1 MNMVN
6 EAVLDLAN
14 KISRKER
21 GKKGEILSTD
31 PEYMILEPIVTT
43 EMAEVAMQ
51 MGFRIPMSAEELAP
65 KCGKSLEDTK
75 RLCDELADAGVCFVN
90 KKDGVDKYWYDT
102 WIPGIMEMMV
112 NKYSN
117 VEKYPQIGRAMEAYG
132 RVRGPMTAGAFP
144 VGKGLMRVIPIEK
157 SIMGET
163 RRADYE
169 EISKYLNE
177 NDIFTVSNCSCRST
191 REIMGEGCGHL
202 KEDMCIQMGHAA
214 EYYIRTGRGR
224 QITREEAFEIIKRAE
239 ENGLMH
245 QIPNI
250 DGGNKTHAICN
261 CCGCGCLSLRTAE
274 MFKNTDMVR
283 SNYISKVDQEK
294 CMACGECVE
303 NCPVGALKLGQ
314 KVPTVKPLPKFR
326 KPDLPSNTN
335 WTADKWNPDYRIN
348 RKVSFSTGTSPC
360 KAECPAHI
368 GVQAY
373 IKLASEG
380 RYGEA
385 LELIKKEN
393 PFPAV
398 CGRICSKRCE
408 AGCTR
413 NGLDEP
419 VAVDD
424 IKKFIGVECTIFHGD
439 TRVATTI
446 EKDGKRAVG
455 TKMDNPAVIRAV
467 LDEGKNFNGKNIILE
482 KPYTTV
488 YWPIVCAD
496 GKIGGMFFIGKDR
509 TAINASANGMIWG
522 IVITVLI
529 VGIVMVLAG
538 IYVVRSITGPINRVV
553 SGLTD
558 GSEQVS
564 AAASQVASASQDLAD
579 GTSHQAS
586 SLEET
591 SASLEEMS
599 SMTKKNA
606 QNAGQAKAMMADAAR
621 IVEKV
626 GSHMENMA
634 GAIAEVTKSSEETG
648 KIIKTI
654 DEIAFQTNLLAL
666 NAAVEAARAGE
677 SGAGFAVVADEVRN
691 LAMRAAEAAKNT
703 SSLIESTIAAV
714 RNGNELTKLTQEA
727 FRENKEIAAKIG
739 QLVDEIAVASEEQAQ
754 GIGQLN
760 TAIAEMDKVT
770 QQTAESSEES
780 ASASEELNAQAM
792 QMKGYVAD
800 LIGVVEGGRRV
811 FSVSPGTAAA
821 AVRNVPPLP
830 AKRER
835 LGKAPL
841 PASHARE
848 VKPDQGIPMGNEN
861 FKEF

>member
-1 MNMVN
+1 MKLSLAKRMIGLSLATVVIIGVTVAGIVYYQVTRGYAAQAVN
-6 EAVLDLAN
+6 EVNNLSMAVKQQVDQMKTKALDVASLVASN
-14 KISRKER
+14 SEVVAAMEKADGDLLRKLGREVMSRN
-21 GKKGEILSTD
+21 GI
-31 PEYMILEPIVTT
+31 
-43 EMAEVAMQ
+43 
-51 MGFRIPMSAEELAP
+51 GFITFA
-65 KCGKSLEDTK
+65 DTK
-75 RLCDELADAGVCFVN
+75 GNVLARGHSDKAGDSVLGQVN
-90 KKDGVDKYWYDT
+90 VRKALSGEASV
-102 WIPGIMEMMV
+102 GI
-112 NKYSN
+112 
-117 VEKYPQIGRAMEAYG
+117 
-132 RVRGPMTAGAFP
+132 
-144 VGKGLMRVIPIEK
+144 
-157 SIMGET
+157 
-163 RRADYE
+163 E
-169 EISKYLNE
+169 EG
-177 NDIFTVSNCSCRST
+177 TVV
-191 REIMGEGCGHL
+191 
-202 KEDMCIQMGHAA
+202 K
-214 EYYIRTGRGR
+214 
-224 QITREEAFEIIKRAE
+224 F
-239 ENGLMH
+239 
-245 QIPNI
+245 
-250 DGGNKTHAICN
+250 
-261 CCGCGCLSLRTAE
+261 SLRAGYP
-274 MFKNTDMVR
+274 VR
-283 SNYISKVDQEK
+283 TNDRIIGSVTP
-294 CMACGECVE
+294 G
-303 NCPVGALKLGQ
+303 
-314 KVPTVKPLPKFR
+314 F
-326 KPDLPSNTN
+326 DLSS
-335 WTADKWNPDYRIN
+335 DYR
-348 RKVSFSTGTSPC
+348 F
-360 KAECPAHI
+360 
-368 GVQAY
+368 
-373 IKLASEG
+373 
-380 RYGEA
+380 
-385 LELIKKEN
+385 
-393 PFPAV
+393 
-398 CGRICSKRCE
+398 
-408 AGCTR
+408 
-413 NGLDEP
+413 
-419 VAVDD
+419 VDD